1 MTATDRHVRNDM
13 YDGPAVELFE
23 TVKTTTRIMD
33 EARVKQAEA
42 VAALISAH
50 VTPLDDFTDGMH
62 AVFTSNPGT
71 GPLVTNGK
79 AGQSFNAG
87 KVSHSASGSSSAFE
101 PAAATSQVGARVV
114 SADGPRATVGVDDV
128 VACVAL
134 PSGEVCTVASVE
146 RVPEEL
152 PTPTEGVL
160 AKVLD
165 CTRAQVV
172 TQVRKIMTAVVL
184 MPKLWSLVR
193 QGVIGFD
200 RVVYTAGRAGRAGVC
215 IPVFDEMLTS
225 KRVDVSWKTFKR
237 HVAEVLAM
245 LTTPETRAVNARRNR
260 SVSYWVNDD
269 GTATLSLTGPVLEM
283 EAFYQRVRGTA
294 RAIMSNHI
302 EPFTAR
308 LTDEQQALFITEN
321 NGDVTEV
328 RVGDLGRVE
337 VDDDRLMDQLT
348 LDLITGAKPSTTLR
362 VRVTRTGK
370 QAPIKVTYTK
380 PDSPSTDEASG
391 VEIAREDGTQAQT
404 GNAPGA
410 QAQGVNATGAQAQ
423 GGNATGKDAKVA
435 DVNGGFATDG
445 FGAGASGSGD
455 ADGSVW
461 AEKCEAKQAERVCE
475 LELCV
480 SMPEKEE
487 WLKSQASIN
496 LTVPVLHFL
505 MNNPPPGTE
514 GIPEEQRSERQRS
527 GKAPG
532 PDKHRPE
539 PQDPGRHETKE
550 RQSGRIHESREQRTE
565 EQVFE
570 HQGSS
575 APSGVG
581 PGHGEQLFNDQGSS
595 APQGV
600 GVPPGASEPV
610 GAGGEVDFGLPVRVD
625 PDVRVPVMMNNRVP
639 LDAKTADEVIAQA
652 KWVYRMFTD
661 PQTGVVLESAPTK
674 YYIPAALKRMVEA
687 RHPECSVPW
696 CAVPARVCEK
706 DHIEPFNHKDPEN
719 GGLTVM
725 ENLHPLCKRH
735 HQEKTQKRLRVDRMD
750 DGSLAWVL
758 PRIGAML
765 VYPPESRINQ
775 LQYERLIEYFDTGAQ
790 DISHTINNYLAT
802 EHQPAHGA
810 ERTATN
816 CPELGVD
823 YGSEPTTVNRTE
835 PRTAPSSGQVNGH
848 LSAAYPH
855 EIADEY
861 AIAGEVFN
869 GDTRPWRPS
878 EEPPPF

>member
-1 MTATDRHVRNDM
+1 MTTTIHDQHNDM
-13 YDGPAVELFE
+13 YDRPAVELFE
-23 TVKTTTRIMD
+23 TVKTTTRLMD

-50 VTPLDDFTDGMH
+50 IAPLDDFTDRMH

-79 AGQSFNAG
+79 ANSNKNPATGSVAHAHSQTTAHSDLNPVSSRAGSNA
-87 KVSHSASGSSSAFE
+87 SSAFG
-101 PAAATSQVGARVV
+101 PVTASHAGARVV
-114 SADGPRATVGVDDV
+114 PADGPRATVGVDDV
-128 VACVAL
+128 VACVVL

-172 TQVRKIMTAVVL
+172 TLVRKIMTAVVL
-184 MPKLWSLVR
+184 MPKLWSLVK

-200 RVVYTAGRAGRAGVC
+200 RVLYTASRAGRAGVC

-237 HVAEVLAM
+237 HVTEVLAM
-245 LTTPETRAVNARRNR
+245 LTTPESRSETARRNR

-269 GTATLSLTGPVLEM
+269 GTATLSLTGPMLEM

-294 RAIMSNHI
+294 RAIMANHI
-302 EPFTAR
+302 EPFTAT

-321 NGDVTEV
+321 NGETTEV

-370 QAPIKVTYTK
+370 QAPIKVTTVPVDVEHAGAK
-380 PDSPSTDEASG
+380 SGATRG
-391 VEIAREDGTQAQT
+391 VEIVREDGTQAQT
-404 GNAPGA
+404 RNAA
-410 QAQGVNATGAQAQ
+410 GAQAQ
-423 GGNATGKDAKVA
+423 GGNAAGPNANSAFESGIPAADANGV
-435 DVNGGFATDG
+435 DV
-445 FGAGASGSGD
+445 SGVGD

-461 AEKCEAKQAERVCE
+461 ADRCEAKQAEDVYE

-514 GIPEEQRSERQRS
+514 GIPEKQRSERQRS
-527 GKAPG
+527 GKDPG
-532 PDKHRPE
+532 PDRPGPE
-539 PQDPGRHETKE
+539 QQNSGRYETE
-550 RQSGRIHESREQRTE
+550 DRQSGRIHESRKQRTE

-570 HQGSS
+570 HQESS
-575 APSGVG
+575 AP
-581 PGHGEQLFNDQGSS
+581 P
-595 APQGV
+595 GV
-600 GVPPGASEPV
+600 GVPPGDTETLSAEIAGSEF
-610 GAGGEVDFGLPVRVD
+610 DFGLPIKVD
-625 PDVRVPVMMNNRVP
+625 PDVRAPVMMNGRVP
-639 LDAKTADEVIAQA
+639 LDTKTADEVIARA

-661 PQTGVVLESAPTK
+661 PQTGVVLESTPTK
-674 YYIPAALKRMVEA
+674 YYIRAALKRMVEA
-687 RHPECSVPW
+687 RHPDCSVPW

-735 HQEKTQKRLRVDRMD
+735 HQLKTQKRFRVDRMD
-750 DGSLAWVL
+750 DGSLACVF

-775 LQYERLIEYFDTGAQ
+775 YQYERLLEYFDTGDL
-790 DISHTINNYLAT
+790 DISDTINNYLAT
-802 EHQPAHGA
+802 EQASAHSSQHDPAV
-810 ERTATN
+810 T
-816 CPELGVD
+816 
-823 YGSEPTTVNRTE
+823 
-835 PRTAPSSGQVNGH
+835 
-848 LSAAYPH
+848 
-855 EIADEY
+855 DEY
-861 AIAGEVFN
+861 ALAGEVFN
-869 GDTRPWRPS
+869 GDTRPWEPS
-878 EEPPPF
+878 KEPPPF

>member
-1 MTATDRHVRNDM
+1 MTTTDHHVRNDM

-23 TVKTTTRIMD
+23 TVKTTTRLMD

-50 VTPLDDFTDGMH
+50 VTPLDDFTGGMH

-79 AGQSFNAG
+79 VGQNSNAG
-87 KVSHSASGSSSAFE
+87 EVSHSAPGSSSAVGS
-101 PAAATSQVGARVV
+101 AAASHVGARVV
-114 SADGPRATVGVDDV
+114 AADGPRVTVGVDDV

-160 AKVLD
+160 AKILD

-172 TQVRKIMTAVVL
+172 TQVRKIMTAAVL
-184 MPKLWSLVR
+184 MPKLWSLAK

-200 RVVYTAGRAGRAGVC
+200 RVLYTAGRAGRAGVC
-215 IPVFDEMLTS
+215 IPVFDELLTS
-225 KRVDVSWKTFKR
+225 KRVDVAWKTFKR
-237 HVAEVLAM
+237 HVTEVLAM
-245 LTTPETRAVNARRNR
+245 LTTPETRAVNAKRNR

-294 RAIMSNHI
+294 RAIMANHI

-308 LTDEQQALFITEN
+308 LTDEQKALFITEN
-321 NGDVTEV
+321 NGEVSEV
-328 RVGDLGRVE
+328 RVGDLGKVE

-370 QAPIKVTYTK
+370 QAPIKVTYTT
-380 PDSPSTDEASG
+380 PDGPNADASG
-391 VEIAREDGTQAQT
+391 
-404 GNAPGA
+404 
-410 QAQGVNATGAQAQ
+410 QG
-423 GGNATGKDAKVA
+423 D
-435 DVNGGFATDG
+435 
-445 FGAGASGSGD
+445 S
-455 ADGSVW
+455 GSVW
-461 AEKCEAKQAERVCE
+461 AERREARQAEDVYE

-505 MNNPPPGTE
+505 MNNPPPGTG
-514 GIPEEQRSERQRS
+514 GIPEEHRTERQRS

-532 PDKHRPE
+532 PDEHRPE
-539 PQDPGRHETKE
+539 QQDSGRYETKD
-550 RQSGRIHESREQRTE
+550 RQSGRIHESRKQRTE
-565 EQVFE
+565 EQTPSRQNSGTPASSEQDFE
-570 HQGSS
+570 YQGSG
-575 APSGVG
+575 AP
-581 PGHGEQLFNDQGSS
+581 PG
-595 APQGV
+595 A

-610 GAGGEVDFGLPVRVD
+610 GAGSELDFGLPVKVD
-625 PDVRVPVMMNNRVP
+625 PGVRVPVMMNGRVP
-639 LDAKTADEVIAQA
+639 LDTKTADEVIARA

-661 PQTGVVLESAPTK
+661 PETGVVLESAPTK

-687 RHPECSVPW
+687 MHPYCSVPW

-719 GGLTVM
+719 GGLTVV

-735 HQEKTQKRLRVDRMD
+735 HQLKTQKRLRVDRMD
-750 DGSLAWVL
+750 DGSLACVF

-775 LQYERLIEYFDTGAQ
+775 HQYERLIEYFDTGDQ
-790 DISHTINNYLAT
+790 DISHTINQY
-802 EHQPAHGA
+802 QPTRH
-810 ERTATN
+810 E
-816 CPELGVD
+816 
-823 YGSEPTTVNRTE
+823 TVQRTE
-835 PRTAPSSGQVNGH
+835 TEATHS
-848 LSAAYPH
+848 
-855 EIADEY
+855 
-861 AIAGEVFN
+861 AGEVFN
-869 GDTRPWRPS
+869 GDTRPWEPS
-878 EEPPPF
+878 NEPPPF

>member
-1 MTATDRHVRNDM
+1 MTTTDHHVRNDM

-23 TVKTTTRIMD
+23 AVKTTTRIMD

-50 VTPLDDFTDGMH
+50 VTPLDDFTGGMH

-79 AGQSFNAG
+79 VGQNSNAG
-87 KVSHSASGSSSAFE
+87 EVSHSAPGSSSAVGS
-101 PAAATSQVGARVV
+101 AAASHVGARVV
-114 SADGPRATVGVDDV
+114 AADGPRVTVGVDDV

-160 AKVLD
+160 AKILD

-172 TQVRKIMTAVVL
+172 TQVRKIMTAAVL
-184 MPKLWSLVR
+184 MPKLWSLAK

-200 RVVYTAGRAGRAGVC
+200 RVLYTAGRAGRAGVC
-215 IPVFDEMLTS
+215 IPVFDELLTS
-225 KRVDVSWKTFKR
+225 KRVDVAWKTFKR
-237 HVAEVLAM
+237 HVTEVLAM
-245 LTTPETRAVNARRNR
+245 LTTPETRAVNAKRNR

-294 RAIMSNHI
+294 RAIMANHI

-308 LTDEQQALFITEN
+308 LTDEQKALFITEN
-321 NGDVTEV
+321 NGEVSEV

-370 QAPIKVTYTK
+370 QAPIKVTYTT
-380 PDSPSTDEASG
+380 PDGPNADASG
-391 VEIAREDGTQAQT
+391 
-404 GNAPGA
+404 
-410 QAQGVNATGAQAQ
+410 QG
-423 GGNATGKDAKVA
+423 D
-435 DVNGGFATDG
+435 
-445 FGAGASGSGD
+445 S
-455 ADGSVW
+455 GSVW
-461 AEKCEAKQAERVCE
+461 AERREARQAEDVYE

-527 GKAPG
+527 GKDPG
-532 PDKHRPE
+532 PDRPGPE
-539 PQDPGRHETKE
+539 QQNSGRYETE
-550 RQSGRIHESREQRTE
+550 DRQSGRIHESRKQRTE
-565 EQVFE
+565 EQTPSRQNSGTPASSEQDFE
-570 HQGSS
+570 YQGSG
-575 APSGVG
+575 AP
-581 PGHGEQLFNDQGSS
+581 PG
-595 APQGV
+595 A

-610 GAGGEVDFGLPVRVD
+610 GAGSELDFGLPVKVD
-625 PDVRVPVMMNNRVP
+625 PGVRVPVMMNNRVP
-639 LDAKTADEVIAQA
+639 LDTKTADEVIAQA

-661 PQTGVVLESAPTK
+661 PETGVVLESTPTK

-687 RHPECSVPW
+687 RHPDCSAPW

-735 HQEKTQKRLRVDRMD
+735 HQEKTQKRLRVDKMD

-775 LQYERLIEYFDTGAQ
+775 LQYERLLEYFDTGDQ

-802 EHQPAHGA
+802 EQASAH
-810 ERTATN
+810 
-816 CPELGVD
+816 
-823 YGSEPTTVNRTE
+823 STVS
-835 PRTAPSSGQVNGH
+835 SSGNVSGH
-848 LSAAYPH
+848 DSENVGNHGQGLKPETPVQTDGDTSGQTDKVSGGQADEVPFGYDPAV
-855 EIADEY
+855 ADEY
-861 AIAGEVFN
+861 ALAREVFT
-869 GDTRPWRPS
+869 GDTRPWEPS
-878 EEPPPF
+878 NEPPPF

>member
-1 MTATDRHVRNDM
+1 MTATDHHVRNDM
-13 YDGPAVELFE
+13 YDGLAVELFE

-33 EARVKQAEA
+33 EARVRQAEA
-42 VAALISAH
+42 VAALMSAH
-50 VTPLDDFTDGMH
+50 IAPLDDFTDGMH

-79 AGQSFNAG
+79 AGQSSNAG
-87 KVSHSASGSSSAFE
+87 KASHSASGSSSAFG
-101 PAAATSQVGARVV
+101 PVTASHAGARVV
-114 SADGPRATVGVDDV
+114 PADGPCATVGVDDV

-134 PSGEVCTVASVE
+134 PTGEVATVASVE
-146 RVPEEL
+146 RVPDEL

-215 IPVFDEMLTS
+215 IPVFDDMLTS

-237 HVAEVLAM
+237 HVNEVLAM
-245 LTTPETRAVNARRNR
+245 LTTPESRSETARRNR
-260 SVSYWVNDD
+260 SVSYWVNDN

-294 RAIMSNHI
+294 RAILSNHI

-308 LTDEQQALFITEN
+308 LTDEQQALFITED
-321 NGDVTEV
+321 NGEVSEV

-370 QAPIKVTYTK
+370 QAPIRVTYTT
-380 PDSPSTDEASG
+380 PEGPSTDEAG
-391 VEIAREDGTQAQT
+391 
-404 GNAPGA
+404 PG
-410 QAQGVNATGAQAQ
+410 
-423 GGNATGKDAKVA
+423 D
-435 DVNGGFATDG
+435 
-445 FGAGASGSGD
+445 S
-455 ADGSVW
+455 GSVW
-461 AEKCEAKQAERVCE
+461 ADRCEARQAEDVYE

-487 WLKSQASIN
+487 WLKSQASIT
-496 LTVPVLHFL
+496 LTMPVLHFL

-514 GIPEEQRSERQRS
+514 GIPEEQRTERQRS
-527 GKAPG
+527 GNDPG
-532 PDKHRPE
+532 SDRPRPE
-539 PQDPGRHETKE
+539 QQDSGRYETE
-550 RQSGRIHESREQRTE
+550 DRQSGRIHESRKQRTE

-575 APSGVG
+575 AP
-581 PGHGEQLFNDQGSS
+581 
-595 APQGV
+595 
-600 GVPPGASEPV
+600 PGADSAAGSEF
-610 GAGGEVDFGLPVRVD
+610 DFGLPVRVD
-625 PDVRVPVMMNNRVP
+625 PGARAPVMMNGRVP
-639 LDAKTADEVIAQA
+639 LDAKTADSVVSQV
-652 KWVYRMFTD
+652 KWLYRMFTD
-661 PQTGVVLESAPTK
+661 PKTGVVLESAPTK

-687 RHPECSVPW
+687 RHPDCSVPW

-706 DHIEPFNHKDPEN
+706 DHIEPFNHQDPEN

-735 HQEKTQKRLRVDRMD
+735 HQLKTQKRLRVDRMD
-750 DGSLAWVL
+750 DGSLACVF

-765 VYPPESRINQ
+765 VYPPGSRINQ
-775 LQYERLIEYFDTGAQ
+775 YQYERLLEYFDTGDQ
-790 DISHTINNYLAT
+790 DISHTINQYRPTGHETA
-802 EHQPAHGA
+802 HRPDPAPAQG
-810 ERTATN
+810 
-816 CPELGVD
+816 
-823 YGSEPTTVNRTE
+823 
-835 PRTAPSSGQVNGH
+835 
-848 LSAAYPH
+848 
-855 EIADEY
+855 
-861 AIAGEVFN
+861 AGEVFN
-869 GDTRPWRPS
+869 GDTRPWEPS
-878 EEPPPF
+878 NEPPPF

>member
-1 MTATDRHVRNDM
+1 MTTTIHDQHNDM

-23 TVKTTTRIMD
+23 TVKTTTRLMD

-50 VTPLDDFTDGMH
+50 VTPLDDFTHGLH

-79 AGQSFNAG
+79 AGQS
-87 KVSHSASGSSSAFE
+87 SGVQ
-101 PAAATSQVGARVV
+101 TS
-114 SADGPRATVGVDDV
+114 VGVDDV

-146 RVPEEL
+146 RVPDEL

-172 TQVRKIMTAVVL
+172 TLVRKIMTAVVL
-184 MPKLWSLVR
+184 MPKLWSLVK

-200 RVVYTAGRAGRAGVC
+200 RVLYTAGRAGRAGVC

-245 LTTPETRAVNARRNR
+245 LTTPESRSETARRNR

-294 RAIMSNHI
+294 RAILSNHI
-302 EPFTAR
+302 EPFTAT
-308 LTDEQQALFITEN
+308 LTDEQKALFITDN
-321 NGDVTEV
+321 NGEVSEV

-362 VRVTRTGK
+362 ARVIPTGK

-380 PDSPSTDEASG
+380 PEGPSTD
-391 VEIAREDGTQAQT
+391 
-404 GNAPGA
+404 
-410 QAQGVNATGAQAQ
+410 
-423 GGNATGKDAKVA
+423 
-435 DVNGGFATDG
+435 
-445 FGAGASGSGD
+445 ASGSGD

-461 AEKCEAKQAERVCE
+461 ADRCEARQAEDVYE

-514 GIPEEQRSERQRS
+514 GIPEEQRSKRQRS

-532 PDKHRPE
+532 PDEHRPE
-539 PQDPGRHETKE
+539 QQDPGRHETE
-550 RQSGRIHESREQRTE
+550 DRQSGRIHESRKQRTE

-575 APSGVG
+575 APPGVG
-581 PGHGEQLFNDQGSS
+581 D
-595 APQGV
+595 
-600 GVPPGASEPV
+600 PPGDGSGSEF
-610 GAGGEVDFGLPVRVD
+610 DFGLPVKVD
-625 PDVRVPVMMNNRVP
+625 PGAHAPVMMNGRVP

-661 PQTGVVLESAPTK
+661 PQTGVVLESTPTK

-687 RHPECSVPW
+687 RHPDCSVPW

-706 DHIEPFNHKDPEN
+706 DHIEPFNHQDPES

-735 HQEKTQKRLRVDRMD
+735 HQLKTQKRLRVDKMD
-750 DGSLAWVL
+750 DGSLACVF

-775 LQYERLIEYFDTGAQ
+775 YQYERLLEYFDTGDQ
-790 DISHTINNYLAT
+790 DISDTINNYLAT
-802 EHQPAHGA
+802 EQASTHSSQHDPA
-810 ERTATN
+810 
-816 CPELGVD
+816 V
-823 YGSEPTTVNRTE
+823 
-835 PRTAPSSGQVNGH
+835 
-848 LSAAYPH
+848 
-855 EIADEY
+855 ADEY
-861 AIAGEVFN
+861 AVAGQVFN
-869 GDTRPWRPS
+869 GDTRPWEPS

>member
-1 MTATDRHVRNDM
+1 MTTTDHHVRNGM
-13 YDGPAVELFE
+13 CDGPAVELFE

-50 VTPLDDFTDGMH
+50 VTPVDDFTDGMH
-62 AVFTSNPGT
+62 AVFTSNPGA

-79 AGQSFNAG
+79 ANSNKNPATGSDAQTHARFDSTSY
-87 KVSHSASGSSSAFE
+87 SHATAASGSSSVFGSV
-101 PAAATSQVGARVV
+101 AASQVGARVV
-114 SADGPRATVGVDDV
+114 SVDGSRVSVGVDDV

-146 RVPEEL
+146 RVPDVL

-172 TQVRKIMTAVVL
+172 TLVRKIMTAVVL

-215 IPVFDEMLTS
+215 IPVFDDMLTS

-237 HVAEVLAM
+237 HVTEVLAM
-245 LTTPETRAVNARRNR
+245 LTTPETRVENARRNR

-294 RAIMSNHI
+294 RAIMANHI

-321 NGDVTEV
+321 NGDVSEV

-362 VRVTRTGK
+362 VRVTRAGK
-370 QAPIKVTYTK
+370 QAPIKVTTVPVDTEHAGAGSGEGSGAAY
-380 PDSPSTDEASG
+380 G
-391 VEIAREDGTQAQT
+391 VEIVRENGTQAQT
-404 GNAPGA
+404 RNAAGA
-410 QAQGVNATGAQAQ
+410 
-423 GGNATGKDAKVA
+423 DANGA
-435 DVNGGFATDG
+435 DVNSVSA
-445 FGAGASGSGD
+445 AGKLSVDASGPGD

-461 AEKCEAKQAERVCE
+461 ADRREARQAEDVHE

-505 MNNPPPGTE
+505 MDNPPPGTE
-514 GIPEEQRSERQRS
+514 GMPEEQRSERQRS

-532 PDKHRPE
+532 PDEHRPE

-550 RQSGRIHESREQRTE
+550 QASENQGTSARPGVGGPPGSEESLNTE
-565 EQVFE
+565 EFSNTEERMISSESV
-570 HQGSS
+570 GS
-575 APSGVG
+575 
-581 PGHGEQLFNDQGSS
+581 GS
-595 APQGV
+595 
-600 GVPPGASEPV
+600 EL
-610 GAGGEVDFGLPVRVD
+610 DYGLPVKVD
-625 PDVRVPVMMNNRVP
+625 PEARVPVMMNNRVP
-639 LDAKTADEVIAQA
+639 LDAKTADEVITRA

-687 RHPECSVPW
+687 RHPECSAPW

-706 DHIEPFNHKDPEN
+706 DHIEPFNHQDPEN

-735 HQEKTQKRLRVDRMD
+735 HQEKTQKRLRVDKMD
-750 DGSLAWVL
+750 DGSLAWVF

-775 LQYERLIEYFDTGAQ
+775 LQYERLLEYFDTGDQ
-790 DISHTINNYLAT
+790 DISHTINEYLAT
-802 EHQPAHGA
+802 EHQTAHGA
-810 ERTATN
+810 ERTATD

-835 PRTAPSSGQVNGH
+835 PRTGPSSGQVNGH
-848 LSAAYPH
+848 LSVAYPPAV
-855 EIADEY
+855 ADEY
-861 AIAGEVFN
+861 AIAREVFN
-869 GDTRPWRPS
+869 GDTRPWQAS

>member
-1 MTATDRHVRNDM
+1 MTTTDHHVRNDM

-23 TVKTTTRIMD
+23 TVKTTTRLMD

-42 VAALISAH
+42 VASLISAH
-50 VTPLDDFTDGMH
+50 VTPVDDFTDGMH
-62 AVFTSNPGT
+62 AVFTSNPGV

-79 AGQSFNAG
+79 AGQS
-87 KVSHSASGSSSAFE
+87 SGVQ
-101 PAAATSQVGARVV
+101 TS
-114 SADGPRATVGVDDV
+114 VGVDDV

-146 RVPEEL
+146 RVPDEL

-184 MPKLWSLVR
+184 MPKLWSLAR

-200 RVVYTAGRAGRAGVC
+200 RVLYTAGRVGRAGVC
-215 IPVFDEMLTS
+215 IPVFDDMLTS

-237 HVAEVLAM
+237 HVTEVLAM
-245 LTTPETRAVNARRNR
+245 LTTPETRAENAKRNR

-294 RAIMSNHI
+294 RAIMANHV
-302 EPFTAR
+302 EPFTAT
-308 LTDEQQALFITEN
+308 LTDEQQALFVTED
-321 NGDVTEV
+321 NGEVSEV

-370 QAPIKVTYTK
+370 QAPIRVTYTG
-380 PDSPSTDEASG
+380 PDSPSTDGAE
-391 VEIAREDGTQAQT
+391 VILQNGT
-404 GNAPGA
+404 
-410 QAQGVNATGAQAQ
+410 QAQ
-423 GGNATGKDAKVA
+423 GGNATAKGTNSAFEAGIPAADANGA
-435 DVNGGFATDG
+435 DANGGSATDG
-445 FGAGASGSGD
+445 PGADGPGPGD

-461 AEKCEAKQAERVCE
+461 ADRCEAKQAEQVCE

-505 MNNPPPGTE
+505 MNNPPPNIGQE
-514 GIPEEQRSERQRS
+514 RSPDGNEEHRPREYENEKHRFEKRRPKRQRS
-527 GKAPG
+527 GKDPG
-532 PDKHRPE
+532 PGEHRPE
-539 PQDPGRHETKE
+539 QQDSGRHETKE
-550 RQSGRIHESREQRTE
+550 QTSQN
-565 EQVFE
+565 
-570 HQGSS
+570 QGSS
-575 APSGVG
+575 APLGT
-581 PGHGEQLFNDQGSS
+581 D
-595 APQGV
+595 
-600 GVPPGASEPV
+600 VPPGAGGSPGADSAAGSEL
-610 GAGGEVDFGLPVRVD
+610 DFGLPVNVD
-625 PDVRVPVMMNNRVP
+625 PDVRVPVMMNGRVP

-661 PQTGVVLESAPTK
+661 PQTGVVLESTPTK

-687 RHPECSVPW
+687 RHPDCSVPW

-706 DHIEPFNHKDPEN
+706 DHIEPFNHQDPEN

-735 HQEKTQKRLRVDRMD
+735 HQEKTQKRLRVDKMD

-775 LQYERLIEYFDTGAQ
+775 LHYERLIEYFDTGDQ

-802 EHQPAHGA
+802 EQTSAH
-810 ERTATN
+810 
-816 CPELGVD
+816 
-823 YGSEPTTVNRTE
+823 SQ
-835 PRTAPSSGQVNGH
+835 APSRRTPVQTDRGTGGQTAGSDDGRTVGQADGRTDGAVSGYDRAV
-848 LSAAYPH
+848 
-855 EIADEY
+855 ADEY
-861 AIAGEVFN
+861 ANAGEVFN
-869 GDTRPWRPS
+869 GDARPWEPS
-878 EEPPPF
+878 KEPPPF

>member
-1 MTATDRHVRNDM
+1 MTTTDHHVRNDM

-23 TVKTTTRIMD
+23 TVKTTTRLMD

-42 VAALISAH
+42 VASLISAH
-50 VTPLDDFTDGMH
+50 VTPVDDFTDGMH
-62 AVFTSNPGT
+62 AVFTSNPGV

-79 AGQSFNAG
+79 AGQS
-87 KVSHSASGSSSAFE
+87 SGVQ
-101 PAAATSQVGARVV
+101 TS
-114 SADGPRATVGVDDV
+114 VGVDDV

-146 RVPEEL
+146 RVPDEL

-184 MPKLWSLVR
+184 MPKLWSLAR

-200 RVVYTAGRAGRAGVC
+200 RVLYTAGRVGRAGVC
-215 IPVFDEMLTS
+215 IPVFDDMLTS

-237 HVAEVLAM
+237 HVTEVLAM
-245 LTTPETRAVNARRNR
+245 LTTPETRAENAKRNR

-294 RAIMSNHI
+294 RAIMANHV
-302 EPFTAR
+302 EPFTAT
-308 LTDEQQALFITEN
+308 LTDEQQALFVTED
-321 NGDVTEV
+321 NGEVSEV

-370 QAPIKVTYTK
+370 QAPIRVTYTT
-380 PDSPSTDEASG
+380 PDNPS
-391 VEIAREDGTQAQT
+391 
-404 GNAPGA
+404 
-410 QAQGVNATGAQAQ
+410 
-423 GGNATGKDAKVA
+423 A
-435 DVNGGFATDG
+435 D
-445 FGAGASGSGD
+445 ASGSVD
-455 ADGSVW
+455 PGSVW
-461 AEKCEAKQAERVCE
+461 ADRCEAKQAEQVCE

-505 MNNPPPGTE
+505 MNNPPNQEQNPDRNQNEQHRPGTGQE
-514 GIPEEQRSERQRS
+514 LHRHRVKEPRPEEQIPVRQNSGTPVNSEQ
-527 GKAPG
+527 A
-532 PDKHRPE
+532 
-539 PQDPGRHETKE
+539 
-550 RQSGRIHESREQRTE
+550 
-565 EQVFE
+565 FE
-570 HQGSS
+570 YQGSS
-575 APSGVG
+575 
-581 PGHGEQLFNDQGSS
+581 
-595 APQGV
+595 
-600 GVPPGASEPV
+600 VPPGAGGSPGADSATGSEL
-610 GAGGEVDFGLPVRVD
+610 DFGLPVRVD
-625 PDVRVPVMMNNRVP
+625 PGARVPVMMNGRVP
-639 LDAKTADEVIAQA
+639 LDAKTADEVITRA

-661 PQTGVVLESAPTK
+661 PETGVVLESAPTK

-687 RHPECSVPW
+687 RHPDCSVPW

-706 DHIEPFNHKDPEN
+706 DHIEPFNHKDPES

-765 VYPPESRINQ
+765 VYPPESWINQ
-775 LQYERLIEYFDTGAQ
+775 LQYERLLEYFDTGDR
-790 DISHTINNYLAT
+790 DISGTINKYLET
-802 EHQPAHGA
+802 EHQTAHGA

-816 CPELGVD
+816 CPEPGVD

-835 PRTAPSSGQVNGH
+835 PRTAPSSGQVNGR
-848 LSAAYPH
+848 LSAACPR

-861 AIAGEVFN
+861 ALAGEVFN
-869 GDTRPWRPS
+869 GDTRPWQPN

>member
-1 MTATDRHVRNDM
+1 MTTTDHHVRNDM

-42 VAALISAH
+42 VAALISTH
-50 VTPLDDFTDGMH
+50 VTPVDDFTDGMH
-62 AVFTSNPGT
+62 AVFTSNPGA

-79 AGQSFNAG
+79 ASSNKNPATGNA
-87 KVSHSASGSSSAFE
+87 SSSSSAFG
-101 PAAATSQVGARVV
+101 PVATTSQVGARGI
-114 SADGPRATVGVDDV
+114 SADGPRATVGIDDV

-146 RVPEEL
+146 RVPDEL

-184 MPKLWSLVR
+184 MPKLWSLAR

-200 RVVYTAGRAGRAGVC
+200 RVLYTAGRVGRAGVC
-215 IPVFDEMLTS
+215 IPVFDDMLTS

-237 HVAEVLAM
+237 HVTEVLAM
-245 LTTPETRAVNARRNR
+245 LTTPEARAANAHRNR

-294 RAIMSNHI
+294 RAIMANHI
-302 EPFTAR
+302 EPFTAT

-321 NGDVTEV
+321 NGDVSEV

-370 QAPIKVTYTK
+370 QAPIKVTYTT
-380 PDSPSTDEASG
+380 PEGAS
-391 VEIAREDGTQAQT
+391 
-404 GNAPGA
+404 
-410 QAQGVNATGAQAQ
+410 
-423 GGNATGKDAKVA
+423 A
-435 DVNGGFATDG
+435 D
-445 FGAGASGSGD
+445 ASGSGD

-461 AEKCEAKQAERVCE
+461 ADRREAKQAEDVYE

-487 WLKSQASIN
+487 WLRAQAGITV
-496 LTVPVLHFL
+496 TVPVVHFL
-505 MNNPPPGTE
+505 LDTPPPGTE
-514 GIPEEQRSERQRS
+514 GRPEEQRSERQRS
-527 GKAPG
+527 GKDPG
-532 PDKHRPE
+532 VDKHRPE
-539 PQDPGRHETKE
+539 NHDLGRHETE
-550 RQSGRIHESREQRTE
+550 EYSFRVEENEYRSSETYETE
-565 EQVFE
+565 EQTFGSHEIGERAFVD
-570 HQGSS
+570 QGNSVSS
-575 APSGVG
+575 GAG
-581 PGHGEQLFNDQGSS
+581 PGNDEQLFDDQGTGMS
-595 APQGV
+595 
-600 GVPPGASEPV
+600 PGASSPPGDGEPLSD
-610 GAGGEVDFGLPVRVD
+610 GAGSELDYGLPVRVD
-625 PDVRVPVMMNNRVP
+625 PGARVPVMMNNRVP
-639 LDAKTADEVIAQA
+639 LDAKTADRVITRA

-661 PQTGVVLESAPTK
+661 PETGVVLESTPTK

-687 RHPECSVPW
+687 RHPECSAPW

-706 DHIEPFNHKDPEN
+706 DHIEPFNHQDPEN

-735 HQEKTQKRLRVDRMD
+735 HQEKTQKRLRVDKMD
-750 DGSLAWVL
+750 DGSLAWVF

-775 LQYERLIEYFDTGAQ
+775 LQYERLLEYFDTGDQ
-790 DISHTINNYLAT
+790 DISHTIHEYLAT
-802 EHQPAHGA
+802 EHETAHRPQP
-810 ERTATN
+810 ETVRTPDSTTTN
-816 CPELGVD
+816 DP
-823 YGSEPTTVNRTE
+823 E
-835 PRTAPSSGQVNGH
+835 PRTAPSSEQVNGN
-848 LSAAYPH
+848 LSAAYPR
-855 EIADEY
+855 EVTDEY
-861 AIAGEVFN
+861 ALAGELFN
-869 GDTRPWRPS
+869 GDTRPWEPS
-878 EEPPPF
+878 KEPPPF

>member
-1 MTATDRHVRNDM
+1 MTATDHHVRNDM

-23 TVKTTTRIMD
+23 TVKTTTRLMD

-42 VAALISAH
+42 VASLISAH
-50 VTPLDDFTDGMH
+50 IAPLDDFTDGMH

-79 AGQSFNAG
+79 AGQSSG
-87 KVSHSASGSSSAFE
+87 VQAS
-101 PAAATSQVGARVV
+101 
-114 SADGPRATVGVDDV
+114 VGVDDV

-134 PSGEVCTVASVE
+134 PSGEICMVASVE

-172 TQVRKIMTAVVL
+172 TQVRKVMTAVVL
-184 MPKLWSLVR
+184 MPKLWSLAK

-200 RVVYTAGRAGRAGVC
+200 RVLYTAGRAGRAGVC
-215 IPVFDEMLTS
+215 IPVFDDMLTN
-225 KRVDVSWKTFKR
+225 KPVDVSWKTFKR

-245 LTTPETRAVNARRNR
+245 LTTPESRSETARRNR

-283 EAFYQRVRGTA
+283 EALYQRVRGTA
-294 RAIMSNHI
+294 RAIMANHI
-302 EPFTAR
+302 EPFTAT

-321 NGDVTEV
+321 NGETTEI
-328 RVGDLGRVE
+328 RVGDLGKVE

-370 QAPIKVTYTK
+370 QAPIKVTTI
-380 PDSPSTDEASG
+380 PVDAEHAGAGSGAASG
-391 VEIAREDGTQAQT
+391 VEIVREDGAQAQT
-404 GNAPGA
+404 GNAAGA
-410 QAQGVNATGAQAQ
+410 QAQGVNAAGA
-423 GGNATGKDAKVA
+423 DANRA
-435 DVNGGFATDG
+435 DASSVSATDG
-445 FGAGASGSGD
+445 PGADTSGA
-455 ADGSVW
+455 GSVW
-461 AEKCEAKQAERVCE
+461 ADRCEARQAEQVCE

-505 MNNPPPGTE
+505 MDNPPPGTE
-514 GIPEEQRSERQRS
+514 GIPEEQRTERQRF
-527 GKAPG
+527 GKDPGSDRPG
-532 PDKHRPE
+532 PE
-539 PQDPGRHETKE
+539 YQDSGRYETE
-550 RQSGRIHESREQRTE
+550 DRQSGRIHESREQRTE

-581 PGHGEQLFNDQGSS
+581 PGQGEQLFNDQGRN
-595 APQGV
+595 A
-600 GVPPGASEPV
+600 PPGTGSPPGDTETLSAEIAGSEL
-610 GAGGEVDFGLPVRVD
+610 DYGLPIKVD
-625 PDVRVPVMMNNRVP
+625 PGARVPVMMNNRVP

-661 PQTGVVLESAPTK
+661 PETGVVLESAPTK

-687 RHPECSVPW
+687 RHPDCSAPW

-706 DHIEPFNHKDPEN
+706 DHIEPFNHQDPEN

-735 HQEKTQKRLRVDRMD
+735 HQEKTQKRLRVDKMD

-775 LQYERLIEYFDTGAQ
+775 LHYERLIEYFDTGDQ

-802 EHQPAHGA
+802 EQANAHSQVPGRRTPQQTDKGA
-810 ERTATN
+810 GGQTAGSGDGRT
-816 CPELGVD
+816 V
-823 YGSEPTTVNRTE
+823 
-835 PRTAPSSGQVNGH
+835 GQVDGRTDGAV
-848 LSAAYPH
+848 SGYDRAVT
-855 EIADEY
+855 DEY
-861 AIAGEVFN
+861 ALAGEVFT
-869 GDTRPWRPS
+869 GDTRPWEPS

>member
-1 MTATDRHVRNDM
+1 MTTTIHDQHNDM
-13 YDGPAVELFE
+13 YDRPAVELFE
-23 TVKTTTRIMD
+23 TVKTTTRLMD

-42 VAALISAH
+42 VAAVISAH
-50 VTPLDDFTDGMH
+50 IAPLDDFTDRMH

-79 AGQSFNAG
+79 ANSNKNPATGSVAHAHSQTTAHSDLNPVSSRAGSNA
-87 KVSHSASGSSSAFE
+87 SSAFG
-101 PAAATSQVGARVV
+101 PVTASHAGARVV
-114 SADGPRATVGVDDV
+114 PADGPRATVGVDDV

-134 PSGEVCTVASVE
+134 PTGEVCTVASVE

-160 AKVLD
+160 AKILD

-184 MPKLWSLVR
+184 MPKLWSLVK

-200 RVVYTAGRAGRAGVC
+200 RVLYTASRAGRAGVC

-237 HVAEVLAM
+237 HVTEVLAM
-245 LTTPETRAVNARRNR
+245 LTTPESRSETARRHR
-260 SVSYWVNDD
+260 SVSYWFNDD

-294 RAIMSNHI
+294 RAIMANHI
-302 EPFTAR
+302 EPFTAT

-321 NGDVTEV
+321 NGETTEV

-362 VRVTRTGK
+362 ARVTRTGK
-370 QAPIKVTYTK
+370 QAPIRVTYTK
-380 PDSPSTDEASG
+380 PEGPSTD
-391 VEIAREDGTQAQT
+391 
-404 GNAPGA
+404 
-410 QAQGVNATGAQAQ
+410 
-423 GGNATGKDAKVA
+423 
-435 DVNGGFATDG
+435 
-445 FGAGASGSGD
+445 ASGSGD

-461 AEKCEAKQAERVCE
+461 ADRREARQAEDVYE

-505 MNNPPPGTE
+505 MNTPPPGTE

-527 GKAPG
+527 GKNPGSDRPG
-532 PDKHRPE
+532 PEH
-539 PQDPGRHETKE
+539 QDSRRYETE
-550 RQSGRIHESREQRTE
+550 DRQSGRIHESRKQRTE

-570 HQGSS
+570 HQESS
-575 APSGVG
+575 AP
-581 PGHGEQLFNDQGSS
+581 P
-595 APQGV
+595 GV
-600 GVPPGASEPV
+600 GVPPGDTETLSAEIAGSEF
-610 GAGGEVDFGLPVRVD
+610 DFGLPIKVD
-625 PDVRVPVMMNNRVP
+625 PDVRVPVMMNGRVP
-639 LDAKTADEVIAQA
+639 LDTKTADEVIARA

-661 PQTGVVLESAPTK
+661 PETGVVLESAPTK

-687 RHPECSVPW
+687 RHPDCSVPW

-706 DHIEPFNHKDPEN
+706 DHIEPFNHKDPES

-735 HQEKTQKRLRVDRMD
+735 HQLKTQKRFRVDRMD
-750 DGSLAWVL
+750 DGSLACVF

-775 LQYERLIEYFDTGAQ
+775 YQYERLIEYFDTGDL
-790 DISHTINNYLAT
+790 DISDTINNYLAT
-802 EHQPAHGA
+802 EPASAH
-810 ERTATN
+810 
-816 CPELGVD
+816 
-823 YGSEPTTVNRTE
+823 
-835 PRTAPSSGQVNGH
+835 SSQHDPAVT
-848 LSAAYPH
+848 
-855 EIADEY
+855 DEY
-861 AIAGEVFN
+861 ALAGEVFN
-869 GDTRPWRPS
+869 GDTRPWEPS
-878 EEPPPF
+878 KEPPPF

>member
-1 MTATDRHVRNDM
+1 MTATDHHVRNDM

-23 TVKTTTRIMD
+23 TVKTTTRLMD

-50 VTPLDDFTDGMH
+50 IAPLDDFTDRMH

-79 AGQSFNAG
+79 ANSNKNPATGSVAHAHSQTTAHSDLNPVSSRAGSNA
-87 KVSHSASGSSSAFE
+87 SSAFG
-101 PAAATSQVGARVV
+101 PVTASHAGARVV
-114 SADGPRATVGVDDV
+114 PADGPRATVGVDDV
-128 VACVAL
+128 VACVVL

-172 TQVRKIMTAVVL
+172 TLVRKIMTAVVL
-184 MPKLWSLVR
+184 MPKLWSLVK

-200 RVVYTAGRAGRAGVC
+200 RVLYTASRAGRAGVC

-237 HVAEVLAM
+237 HVTEVLAM
-245 LTTPETRAVNARRNR
+245 LTTPESRSETARRNR

-269 GTATLSLTGPVLEM
+269 GTATLSLTGPMLEM

-294 RAIMSNHI
+294 RAIMANHI
-302 EPFTAR
+302 EPFTAT

-321 NGDVTEV
+321 NGETTEV

-362 VRVTRTGK
+362 ARVTRTGK
-370 QAPIKVTYTK
+370 QTPIKVTTVPVDVEHAGAK
-380 PDSPSTDEASG
+380 SGATRG
-391 VEIAREDGTQAQT
+391 VEIVREDGTQAQT
-404 GNAPGA
+404 RNAA
-410 QAQGVNATGAQAQ
+410 GAQAQ
-423 GGNATGKDAKVA
+423 GGNAAGPNANSAFESGIPAADANGV
-435 DVNGGFATDG
+435 DV
-445 FGAGASGSGD
+445 SGVGD

-461 AEKCEAKQAERVCE
+461 ADRCEAKQAEDVYE

-527 GKAPG
+527 GKDPG
-532 PDKHRPE
+532 PDEHRPE
-539 PQDPGRHETKE
+539 QQNSGRYETE
-550 RQSGRIHESREQRTE
+550 DRQSGRIHESRKQRTE

-570 HQGSS
+570 HQESS
-575 APSGVG
+575 AP
-581 PGHGEQLFNDQGSS
+581 P
-595 APQGV
+595 GV
-600 GVPPGASEPV
+600 GVPPGDTETLSAEIAGSEF
-610 GAGGEVDFGLPVRVD
+610 DFGLPIKVD
-625 PDVRVPVMMNNRVP
+625 PDVRAPVMMNGRVP
-639 LDAKTADEVIAQA
+639 LDTKTADEVIARA

-687 RHPECSVPW
+687 RHPDCSAPW

-735 HQEKTQKRLRVDRMD
+735 HQLKTQKRLRVDRMD
-750 DGSLAWVL
+750 DGSLACVF

-775 LQYERLIEYFDTGAQ
+775 YQYERLIEYFDTGDL
-790 DISHTINNYLAT
+790 DISDTINNYLAT
-802 EHQPAHGA
+802 EQASAHSSQHDPAV
-810 ERTATN
+810 T
-816 CPELGVD
+816 
-823 YGSEPTTVNRTE
+823 
-835 PRTAPSSGQVNGH
+835 
-848 LSAAYPH
+848 
-855 EIADEY
+855 DEY
-861 AIAGEVFN
+861 ALAGEVFN
-869 GDTRPWRPS
+869 GDTRPWEPS
-878 EEPPPF
+878 KEPPPF

>member
-1 MTATDRHVRNDM
+1 MTTTIHDQHNDM

-23 TVKTTTRIMD
+23 TVKTTTRLMD

-50 VTPLDDFTDGMH
+50 VAPLDDFTHGLH
-62 AVFTSNPGT
+62 AVFTSNPRT

-79 AGQSFNAG
+79 VGQS
-87 KVSHSASGSSSAFE
+87 S
-101 PAAATSQVGARVV
+101 GARG
-114 SADGPRATVGVDDV
+114 SVGVDDV
-128 VACVAL
+128 VACVVL

-160 AKVLD
+160 AKLLD
-165 CTRAQVV
+165 CTRSQLVP
-172 TQVRKIMTAVVL
+172 QVRKIMTAVVL
-184 MPKLWSLVR
+184 MPKLWSLVKA
-193 QGVIGFD
+193 GVIGFD
-200 RVVYTAGRAGRAGVC
+200 RVLYTAGRVGRAGVC
-215 IPVFDEMLTS
+215 IPVFDDMLTS
-225 KRVDVSWKTFKR
+225 KRVDVAWKTFKR

-245 LTTPETRAVNARRNR
+245 LTTPESRSETARRHR

-283 EAFYQRVRGTA
+283 EAFYQRVRGMA
-294 RAIMSNHI
+294 RAIMANHI
-302 EPFTAR
+302 EPFTAT
-308 LTDEQQALFITEN
+308 LTDEQQALFITDN
-321 NGDVTEV
+321 NGEVSEV

-370 QAPIKVTYTK
+370 QAPIRVITI
-380 PDSPSTDEASG
+380 PVDAEHAGPGSGAGVDASG
-391 VEIAREDGTQAQT
+391 A
-404 GNAPGA
+404 
-410 QAQGVNATGAQAQ
+410 
-423 GGNATGKDAKVA
+423 
-435 DVNGGFATDG
+435 
-445 FGAGASGSGD
+445 GD
-455 ADGSVW
+455 AGDGSVW
-461 AEKCEAKQAERVCE
+461 ADRCEARQSEDVYE

-480 SMPEKEE
+480 SIPEKEE

-505 MNNPPPGTE
+505 MNNPPPVAERRPSGNE
-514 GIPEEQRSERQRS
+514 EDEPEKR
-527 GKAPG
+527 
-532 PDKHRPE
+532 RPE
-539 PQDPGRHETKE
+539 Y
-550 RQSGRIHESREQRTE
+550 
-565 EQVFE
+565 
-570 HQGSS
+570 QGSS
-575 APSGVG
+575 AP
-581 PGHGEQLFNDQGSS
+581 P
-595 APQGV
+595 
-600 GVPPGASEPV
+600 
-610 GAGGEVDFGLPVRVD
+610 GAGGPPGDTETLSAEIAGSEFDFGVPVRVD
-625 PDVRVPVMMNNRVP
+625 PGARAPVMMNNRVP
-639 LDAKTADEVIAQA
+639 LDTKTADEVIARA

-687 RHPECSVPW
+687 RHPDCSVPW

-706 DHIEPFNHKDPEN
+706 DHIEPFNHEDPEN

-750 DGSLAWVL
+750 DGSLACVF

-775 LQYERLIEYFDTGAQ
+775 HQYERLLEYFDTGDQ

-802 EHQPAHGA
+802 EQASAHSSQHDPA
-810 ERTATN
+810 
-816 CPELGVD
+816 V
-823 YGSEPTTVNRTE
+823 
-835 PRTAPSSGQVNGH
+835 
-848 LSAAYPH
+848 
-855 EIADEY
+855 ADEY

-869 GDTRPWRPS
+869 GDTRPWEPS

>member
-1 MTATDRHVRNDM
+1 V
-13 YDGPAVELFE
+13 
-23 TVKTTTRIMD
+23 
-33 EARVKQAEA
+33 A
-42 VAALISAH
+42 VASQ
-50 VTPLDDFTDGMH
+50 
-62 AVFTSNPGT
+62 
-71 GPLVTNGK
+71 
-79 AGQSFNAG
+79 AGAG
-87 KVSHSASGSSSAFE
+87 
-101 PAAATSQVGARVV
+101 VV
-114 SADGPRATVGVDDV
+114 SAGGPRATVGVDDV

-146 RVPEEL
+146 RVPDEL

-160 AKVLD
+160 ARVLD

-184 MPKLWSLVR
+184 MPKLWSLAK

-200 RVVYTAGRAGRAGVC
+200 RVLYTASRVGRAGVC

-237 HVAEVLAM
+237 HVTEVLAM
-245 LTTPETRAVNARRNR
+245 LTTPESRSETARRNR

-294 RAIMSNHI
+294 RAIMANHI
-302 EPFTAR
+302 EPFTAT

-321 NGDVTEV
+321 NGETTEV

-370 QAPIKVTYTK
+370 QAPIKVTTI
-380 PDSPSTDEASG
+380 PVDAEHAGEGSGAASG
-391 VEIAREDGTQAQT
+391 VEIVREDGTQAQIR
-404 GNAPGA
+404 NAAGA
-410 QAQGVNATGAQAQ
+410 QTQ
-423 GGNATGKDAKVA
+423 GGNAIGAQTQGGNAAGADANGA
-435 DVNGGFATDG
+435 DVDGGSATDG
-445 FGAGASGSGD
+445 FGAAASGPGD

-461 AEKCEAKQAERVCE
+461 AEKCEARQAEDVYE

-487 WLKSQASIN
+487 WLRAQAGITV
-496 LTVPVLHFL
+496 TVPVLHFL
-505 MNNPPPGTE
+505 MDNPPSGTE
-514 GIPEEQRSERQRS
+514 SIPEEQRSERQRS

-532 PDKHRPE
+532 VDKHRPE
-539 PQDPGRHETKE
+539 NHDLGRHET
-550 RQSGRIHESREQRTE
+550 E
-565 EQVFE
+565 EQAFE
-570 HQGSS
+570 NQGRS
-575 APSGVG
+575 APSGT
-581 PGHGEQLFNDQGSS
+581 DS
-595 APQGV
+595 
-600 GVPPGASEPV
+600 PPGSEETLNPEEFLNTEERMSASEPV
-610 GAGGEVDFGLPVRVD
+610 GAGSELDYGLPVEVD
-625 PDVRVPVMMNNRVP
+625 PGARVPVMMNNRVP
-639 LDAKTADEVIAQA
+639 LDTKTADEVIAQA

-661 PQTGVVLESAPTK
+661 PQTGVVLESTPTK

-687 RHPECSVPW
+687 RHPDCSAPW

-706 DHIEPFNHKDPEN
+706 DHIEPFNHQDPEN

-735 HQEKTQKRLRVDRMD
+735 HQEKTQKRLRVDKMD
-750 DGSLAWVL
+750 DGSLAWVF

-775 LQYERLIEYFDTGAQ
+775 LQYERLLEYFDTGVQ
-790 DISHTINNYLAT
+790 DISDTVNECLAT
-802 EHQPAHGA
+802 EHQTAHGA

-816 CPELGVD
+816 CPEPGVD

-835 PRTAPSSGQVNGH
+835 PRTAPSSGQVNGD
-848 LSAAYPH
+848 LSAAYPR
-855 EIADEY
+855 EVADEY
-861 AIAGEVFN
+861 ALAGEVFN
-869 GDTRPWRPS
+869 GDTRLWES
-878 EEPPPF
+878 NEEPPPF

>member
-1 MTATDRHVRNDM
+1 MTTTDRHVRNDM

-42 VAALISAH
+42 VAALMSAH
-50 VTPLDDFTDGMH
+50 IAPLDDFTDGMH

-79 AGQSFNAG
+79 AGQNSNAG
-87 KVSHSASGSSSAFE
+87 KASHSASGSSSAFG
-101 PAAATSQVGARVV
+101 PVTASHAGARVV
-114 SADGPRATVGVDDV
+114 SADGPRATVGIDDV

-134 PSGEVCTVASVE
+134 PTGEVCTVASVE

-160 AKVLD
+160 AKILD

-184 MPKLWSLVR
+184 MPKLWSLAR

-200 RVVYTAGRAGRAGVC
+200 RVLYTAGRAGRAGVC
-215 IPVFDEMLTS
+215 IPVFDELLTS

-237 HVAEVLAM
+237 HVTEVLAM
-245 LTTPETRAVNARRNR
+245 LTTPETRAVNAHRNR

-294 RAIMSNHI
+294 RAIMANHI

-308 LTDEQQALFITEN
+308 LTDEQQALFITED
-321 NGDVTEV
+321 NGEVSEV

-337 VDDDRLMDQLT
+337 VDDDRLIDQLT

-362 VRVTRTGK
+362 IRVTRTGK
-370 QAPIKVTYTK
+370 QAPIRVTTI
-380 PDSPSTDEASG
+380 PVDAEHAGAGSGAASG
-391 VEIAREDGTQAQT
+391 VEIVREDGTQAQT
-404 GNAPGA
+404 RNAP
-410 QAQGVNATGAQAQ
+410 GAQAQ
-423 GGNATGKDAKVA
+423 GGNATGKDTNSAFEARIPAA
-435 DVNGGFATDG
+435 DANGVD
-445 FGAGASGSGD
+445 ASGPGD

-461 AEKCEAKQAERVCE
+461 ADRCEAKQAEDVYE

-487 WLKSQASIN
+487 WLKAQASIN

-505 MNNPPPGTE
+505 MNNPPPNTGQE
-514 GIPEEQRSERQRS
+514 QNPEKSKNAEHGPGSDQEFNRRRVNERRPEEHIPARQNSGTLVSSEQ
-527 GKAPG
+527 AF
-532 PDKHRPE
+532 
-539 PQDPGRHETKE
+539 TY
-550 RQSGRIHESREQRTE
+550 
-565 EQVFE
+565 
-570 HQGSS
+570 QGSS
-575 APSGVG
+575 AP
-581 PGHGEQLFNDQGSS
+581 PGAEPGISEPTFEDQGSS
-595 APQGV
+595 
-600 GVPPGASEPV
+600 VPPGAGCPPGSEESLNPEEFLNSEDRMSTSEPA
-610 GAGGEVDFGLPVRVD
+610 GAGSEFDFGLPIKVD
-625 PDVRVPVMMNNRVP
+625 PGARAPVMMNGRVP
-639 LDAKTADEVIAQA
+639 LDARTADEVIARA
-652 KWVYRMFTD
+652 KWLYRMFTD
-661 PQTGVVLESAPTK
+661 PKTGVVLESAPTK

-687 RHPECSVPW
+687 RHPYCSVPW

-706 DHIEPFNHKDPEN
+706 DHIEPFNHQDPEN

-735 HQEKTQKRLRVDRMD
+735 HQLKTQKRLRVDRMD
-750 DGSLAWVL
+750 DGSLACVF

-775 LQYERLIEYFDTGAQ
+775 YQYERLIEYFDTGDQ
-790 DISHTINNYLAT
+790 DISDTINDYLAT
-802 EHQPAHGA
+802 EQASTHSSQHDPA
-810 ERTATN
+810 
-816 CPELGVD
+816 V
-823 YGSEPTTVNRTE
+823 
-835 PRTAPSSGQVNGH
+835 
-848 LSAAYPH
+848 
-855 EIADEY
+855 ADEY
-861 AIAGEVFN
+861 AIAGEVFS
-869 GDTRPWRPS
+869 GRTRPWEPS
-878 EEPPPF
+878 NEPPPF

>member
-1 MTATDRHVRNDM
+1 MTTTDHDVRNDM

-23 TVKTTTRIMD
+23 TVKTTTRLMD
-33 EARVKQAEA
+33 EARVQQAEA
-42 VAALISAH
+42 VASLISAH

-79 AGQSFNAG
+79 AGQS
-87 KVSHSASGSSSAFE
+87 S
-101 PAAATSQVGARVV
+101 GARG
-114 SADGPRATVGVDDV
+114 SVGVDDV

-134 PSGEVCTVASVE
+134 PTGEVCTVASVE
-146 RVPEEL
+146 RVPGEL

-184 MPKLWSLVR
+184 MPKLWSLAK
-193 QGVIGFD
+193 QGVIGSD
-200 RVVYTAGRAGRAGVC
+200 RVLYTAGRVGRAGVC
-215 IPVFDEMLTS
+215 IPVFDDMLTS
-225 KRVDVSWKTFKR
+225 KRVDVPWKTFKR
-237 HVAEVLAM
+237 HVNEVLAM
-245 LTTPETRAVNARRNR
+245 LTTPESRSETARRNR

-283 EAFYQRVRGTA
+283 EALYQRVRGTA
-294 RAIMSNHI
+294 RAIMANHI
-302 EPFTAR
+302 EPFTAT

-321 NGDVTEV
+321 NGETTEI
-328 RVGDLGRVE
+328 RVGDLGKVE

-370 QAPIKVTYTK
+370 QAPIKVTTV
-380 PDSPSTDEASG
+380 PVDAEHAGAGSGEGSGAACG
-391 VEIAREDGTQAQT
+391 VEIVREDGTHAQT

-410 QAQGVNATGAQAQ
+410 QAQG
-423 GGNATGKDAKVA
+423 GNAAGADANGA
-435 DVNGGFATDG
+435 DVNSVSATDG
-445 FGAGASGSGD
+445 FGADASGPGD

-461 AEKCEAKQAERVCE
+461 AEKCEARQAEQVCE

-487 WLKSQASIN
+487 WLKAQASIN

-505 MNNPPPGTE
+505 MDTPPNTGQEQNPDRNQNEQHRPGTGQGLHRHRIKE
-514 GIPEEQRSERQRS
+514 QRPEEQIPVRQNSGTPVNSEQ
-527 GKAPG
+527 AF
-532 PDKHRPE
+532 
-539 PQDPGRHETKE
+539 TY
-550 RQSGRIHESREQRTE
+550 
-565 EQVFE
+565 
-570 HQGSS
+570 QGSS
-575 APSGVG
+575 APPGIGG
-581 PGHGEQLFNDQGSS
+581 PPGDDEPIPGNQGT
-595 APQGV
+595 
-600 GVPPGASEPV
+600 GVPPGSEETLNSEEFLNTEERMISSEPV
-610 GAGGEVDFGLPVRVD
+610 AAGSELDFGLPIRVD
-625 PDVRVPVMMNNRVP
+625 PEARVPVMMNNRVP
-639 LDAKTADEVIAQA
+639 LDTKTADEVIARA

-661 PQTGVVLESAPTK
+661 PETGVVLESTPTK

-687 RHPECSVPW
+687 RHPDCSVPW

-706 DHIEPFNHKDPEN
+706 DHIEPFNHQDPEN

-735 HQEKTQKRLRVDRMD
+735 HQEKTQKRLRVDKMD

-775 LQYERLIEYFDTGAQ
+775 LQYERLIEYFDTGDQ

-802 EHQPAHGA
+802 EQTSAHSQA
-810 ERTATN
+810 PNPEALVQTAKVSF
-816 CPELGVD
+816 GHD
-823 YGSEPTTVNRTE
+823 SEV
-835 PRTAPSSGQVNGH
+835 
-848 LSAAYPH
+848 
-855 EIADEY
+855 ADEY
-861 AIAGEVFN
+861 AIAEEVFN
-869 GDTRPWRPS
+869 GDTRPWEPS
-878 EEPPPF
+878 NEPPPF

>member
-1 MTATDRHVRNDM
+1 MTATDYHVRNDM

-23 TVKTTTRIMD
+23 TVKTTTRLMD

-79 AGQSFNAG
+79 AEQNSGVQ
-87 KVSHSASGSSSAFE
+87 AS
-101 PAAATSQVGARVV
+101 
-114 SADGPRATVGVDDV
+114 VGVDDV

-184 MPKLWSLVR
+184 MPKLWSLVK

-200 RVVYTAGRAGRAGVC
+200 RVVYTAGRVGRAGVC
-215 IPVFDEMLTS
+215 IPVFDDMLTS

-237 HVAEVLAM
+237 HVTEVLAM

-321 NGDVTEV
+321 NGEVSEV

-370 QAPIKVTYTK
+370 QAPIRVTYTK
-380 PDSPSTDEASG
+380 DAFGPG
-391 VEIAREDGTQAQT
+391 V
-404 GNAPGA
+404 PGA
-410 QAQGVNATGAQAQ
+410 ENARS
-423 GGNATGKDAKVA
+423 DA
-435 DVNGGFATDG
+435 
-445 FGAGASGSGD
+445 GD
-455 ADGSVW
+455 AGGVGGSVW
-461 AEKCEAKQAERVCE
+461 AEKCEAKQAEQVCE

-505 MNNPPPGTE
+505 MNSPPPGTE
-514 GIPEEQRSERQRS
+514 GIPEEQRSERQKS

-532 PDKHRPE
+532 SDRSGLE
-539 PQDPGRHETKE
+539 NQD
-550 RQSGRIHESREQRTE
+550 SGRRETE
-565 EQVFE
+565 EQSFRVDE
-570 HQGSS
+570 NAHRSSETYETEEQALGNQGRST
-575 APSGVG
+575 PLGTGVL
-581 PGHGEQLFNDQGSS
+581 PGSEESLNSEEFSNTEERMS
-595 APQGV
+595 
-600 GVPPGASEPV
+600 ASEPV
-610 GAGGEVDFGLPVRVD
+610 GAGGELDYGLPVRVD

-639 LDAKTADEVIAQA
+639 LDAKTADEVITRA

-661 PQTGVVLESAPTK
+661 PETGVVLETAPTK

-687 RHPECSVPW
+687 RHPECSAPW

-706 DHIEPFNHKDPEN
+706 DHIEPFNHQDPEN

-735 HQEKTQKRLRVDRMD
+735 HQEKTQKRLRVDRID
-750 DGSLAWVL
+750 DGSLACVF

-775 LQYERLIEYFDTGAQ
+775 LQYERLLEYFDTGDQ
-790 DISHTINNYLAT
+790 DISHTINEYLAT
-802 EHQPAHGA
+802 EQTSAHSQA
-810 ERTATN
+810 PNPEAPVQTAKVSF
-816 CPELGVD
+816 GHD
-823 YGSEPTTVNRTE
+823 SEV
-835 PRTAPSSGQVNGH
+835 
-848 LSAAYPH
+848 
-855 EIADEY
+855 ADEY
-861 AIAGEVFN
+861 ALAGEVFN
-869 GDTRPWRPS
+869 GDTRPWEPS
-878 EEPPPF
+878 NEPPPF

>member
-1 MTATDRHVRNDM
+1 MTTTIHDQHNDM

-23 TVKTTTRIMD
+23 TVKTTTRLMD

-71 GPLVTNGK
+71 GPLVTNGV
-79 AGQSFNAG
+79 AGASTNANPI
-87 KVSHSASGSSSAFE
+87 ASRGGS
-101 PAAATSQVGARVV
+101 
-114 SADGPRATVGVDDV
+114 VGVDDV

-160 AKVLD
+160 AKILD

-172 TQVRKIMTAVVL
+172 TQVRKIMTAAVL
-184 MPKLWSLVR
+184 MPKLWSLAK

-200 RVVYTAGRAGRAGVC
+200 RVLYTAGRAGRAGVC
-215 IPVFDEMLTS
+215 IPVFDELLTS

-237 HVAEVLAM
+237 HVTEVLAM
-245 LTTPETRAVNARRNR
+245 LTTPETRAENAKRNR

-294 RAIMSNHI
+294 RAIMANHI
-302 EPFTAR
+302 EPFTAT

-321 NGDVTEV
+321 NGDVSEV

-380 PDSPSTDEASG
+380 PDNPSAEDAEAIL
-391 VEIAREDGTQAQT
+391 ENGTRIQT
-404 GNAPGA
+404 GNPAGA
-410 QAQGVNATGAQAQ
+410 QAQGVNATGA
-423 GGNATGKDAKVA
+423 DANGA
-435 DVNGGFATDG
+435 DVNGVSATDG
-445 FGAGASGSGD
+445 PGAAASGPGD
-455 ADGSVW
+455 SGSVW
-461 AEKCEAKQAERVCE
+461 ADRCEAKQAEQVCE

-505 MNNPPPGTE
+505 MDNPPPGTE
-514 GIPEEQRSERQRS
+514 GIPEEQRTERQRS
-527 GKAPG
+527 RKAPG
-532 PDKHRPE
+532 LDEHRPE
-539 PQDPGRHETKE
+539 QQDVGRHE
-550 RQSGRIHESREQRTE
+550 TE

-575 APSGVG
+575 TPSGVG
-581 PGHGEQLFNDQGSS
+581 PGQGEQLFNDQGRN
-595 APQGV
+595 A
-600 GVPPGASEPV
+600 PPGSEETLNSEEFLNTEEPVSASEPV
-610 GAGGEVDFGLPVRVD
+610 GAGSEFDFGLPVKVD
-625 PDVRVPVMMNNRVP
+625 SGARVPVMMNNRVP
-639 LDAKTADEVIAQA
+639 LDTKTADEVIARA
-652 KWVYRMFTD
+652 KWLYRMFTD

-687 RHPECSVPW
+687 RHPFCSVPW

-735 HQEKTQKRLRVDRMD
+735 HQLKTQKRLRVDRMD
-750 DGSLAWVL
+750 DGSLACVF

-775 LQYERLIEYFDTGAQ
+775 YQYERLIEYFDTGDQ
-790 DISHTINNYLAT
+790 DISDTINDYLAT
-802 EHQPAHGA
+802 EQASAHSSQHDPA
-810 ERTATN
+810 
-816 CPELGVD
+816 V
-823 YGSEPTTVNRTE
+823 
-835 PRTAPSSGQVNGH
+835 
-848 LSAAYPH
+848 
-855 EIADEY
+855 ADEY
-861 AIAGEVFN
+861 ALAGEVFN
-869 GDTRPWRPS
+869 GDTRPWEPS
-878 EEPPPF
+878 NEPPPF

>member
-1 MTATDRHVRNDM
+1 MTATDHHVRNGM
-13 YDGPAVELFE
+13 FDGPAVELFE
-23 TVKTTTRIMD
+23 TVKTTTRLMD

-50 VTPLDDFTDGMH
+50 VAPLDDFTDVMH
-62 AVFTSNPGT
+62 AVFTSSPGT
-71 GPLVTNGK
+71 GPLVTSGK
-79 AGQSFNAG
+79 AGQ
-87 KVSHSASGSSSAFE
+87 GS
-101 PAAATSQVGARVV
+101 GARGGSVG
-114 SADGPRATVGVDDV
+114 GPRASVGVDDV

-134 PSGEVCTVASVE
+134 PTGEVCTVASVE
-146 RVPEEL
+146 RVPDEL

-237 HVAEVLAM
+237 HVTEVLAM
-245 LTTPETRAVNARRNR
+245 LTTPETRAANAKRNR

-294 RAIMSNHI
+294 RAIMANHI

-321 NGDVTEV
+321 NGDVSEV

-380 PDSPSTDEASG
+380 DAFGPG
-391 VEIAREDGTQAQT
+391 V
-404 GNAPGA
+404 PGA
-410 QAQGVNATGAQAQ
+410 ENAR
-423 GGNATGKDAKVA
+423 
-435 DVNGGFATDG
+435 
-445 FGAGASGSGD
+445 SD
-455 ADGSVW
+455 ADDAGGVGGSVW
-461 AEKCEAKQAERVCE
+461 AEKCEAKQAEDVYE

-505 MNNPPPGTE
+505 MNNPPRGTE
-514 GIPEEQRSERQRS
+514 GMPEEQRSERQRS

-532 PDKHRPE
+532 SDRSGPE
-539 PQDPGRHETKE
+539 YQDSGRHETE
-550 RQSGRIHESREQRTE
+550 EQSFRVDENAHRSSETYETE
-565 EQVFE
+565 EQAFE
-570 HQGSS
+570 NQGRS
-575 APSGVG
+575 APSGT
-581 PGHGEQLFNDQGSS
+581 D
-595 APQGV
+595 A
-600 GVPPGASEPV
+600 PPGSEETLNSEEFLNTEERMISSEPV
-610 GAGGEVDFGLPVRVD
+610 GAGSELDYGLPVRVD
-625 PDVRVPVMMNNRVP
+625 PDVRVPVMMNGRVP
-639 LDAKTADEVIAQA
+639 LDAKTADSVIARA

-687 RHPECSVPW
+687 RHPECSAPW

-735 HQEKTQKRLRVDRMD
+735 HQEKTQKRLRVDKMD
-750 DGSLAWVL
+750 DGSLAWVF

-775 LQYERLIEYFDTGAQ
+775 LQYERLIEYFDTGDQ
-790 DISHTINNYLAT
+790 DISHTINEYLAT
-802 EHQPAHGA
+802 EQTSAHSQA
-810 ERTATN
+810 PNPEAPVQTAKVSF
-816 CPELGVD
+816 GHD
-823 YGSEPTTVNRTE
+823 SEV
-835 PRTAPSSGQVNGH
+835 
-848 LSAAYPH
+848 
-855 EIADEY
+855 ADEY
-861 AIAGEVFN
+861 ALAGEVFN
-869 GDTRPWRPS
+869 GDTRPWEPS
-878 EEPPPF
+878 NEPPPF

>member
-1 MTATDRHVRNDM
+1 MTTTDHHVRNDM

-23 TVKTTTRIMD
+23 AVKTTTRIMD

-50 VTPLDDFTDGMH
+50 VTPLDDFTGGMH

-79 AGQSFNAG
+79 VGQNSNAG
-87 KVSHSASGSSSAFE
+87 EVSHSAPGSSSAVGS
-101 PAAATSQVGARVV
+101 AAASHVGARVV
-114 SADGPRATVGVDDV
+114 AADGPRVTVGVDDV

-160 AKVLD
+160 AKILD

-172 TQVRKIMTAVVL
+172 TQVRKIMTAAVL
-184 MPKLWSLVR
+184 MPKLWSLAK

-200 RVVYTAGRAGRAGVC
+200 RVLYTAGRAGRAGVC

-237 HVAEVLAM
+237 HVTEVLAM
-245 LTTPETRAVNARRNR
+245 LTTPETRAANAKRNR

-294 RAIMSNHI
+294 RAIMANHI

-308 LTDEQQALFITEN
+308 LTDEQKALFITEN
-321 NGDVTEV
+321 NGEVSEV

-370 QAPIKVTYTK
+370 QAPIKVTYTT
-380 PDSPSTDEASG
+380 PDGPNADASG
-391 VEIAREDGTQAQT
+391 
-404 GNAPGA
+404 
-410 QAQGVNATGAQAQ
+410 QG
-423 GGNATGKDAKVA
+423 D
-435 DVNGGFATDG
+435 
-445 FGAGASGSGD
+445 S
-455 ADGSVW
+455 GSVW
-461 AEKCEAKQAERVCE
+461 AERREARQAEDVYE

-505 MNNPPPGTE
+505 MDNPPPGTE

-527 GKAPG
+527 GKDPGSDRPG
-532 PDKHRPE
+532 PEH
-539 PQDPGRHETKE
+539 QDSGRYETE
-550 RQSGRIHESREQRTE
+550 DRQSGRIHESRKQRTE

-575 APSGVG
+575 AP
-581 PGHGEQLFNDQGSS
+581 P
-595 APQGV
+595 GV
-600 GVPPGASEPV
+600 GVPPGDTETLSAEIAGSEF
-610 GAGGEVDFGLPVRVD
+610 DFGLPVRVD
-625 PDVRVPVMMNNRVP
+625 PGACAPVMMNGRVP
-639 LDAKTADEVIAQA
+639 LDARTADEVITRA

-661 PQTGVVLESAPTK
+661 PETGVVLESTPTK

-687 RHPECSVPW
+687 RHPDCSAPW

-735 HQEKTQKRLRVDRMD
+735 HQEKTQKRLRVDKMD

-775 LQYERLIEYFDTGAQ
+775 LQYERLLEYFDTGDQ

-802 EHQPAHGA
+802 EQASAH
-810 ERTATN
+810 
-816 CPELGVD
+816 
-823 YGSEPTTVNRTE
+823 STVS
-835 PRTAPSSGQVNGH
+835 SSGNVSGH
-848 LSAAYPH
+848 DSENVGNHGQGLKPETPVQTDGDTSGQTDKVSGGQADEVPFGYDPAV
-855 EIADEY
+855 ADEY
-861 AIAGEVFN
+861 ALAREVFT
-869 GDTRPWRPS
+869 GDTRPWEPS
-878 EEPPPF
+878 NEPPPF